1 MKSSLQQRLE
11 LLPRSIHQSVVRAGA
26 STSSASSFIDFSVL
40 SVAVTTLA
48 LILLVQ
54 YLRQQLD
61 NKAVGRPFFKTVLKG
76 VYAECK
82 LKEEIVT
89 SSIPS
94 QND

>member
-11 LLPRSIHQSVVRAGA
+11 EFPRSIFQSVVRAGA
-26 STSSASSFIDFSVL
+26 GTSSASSLIDFSVL

-54 YLRQQLD
+54 FLRQQLD
-61 NKAVGRPFFKTVLKG
+61 NKAVGRPFFKSVLKG

-82 LKEEIVT
+82 LKEEFIV
-89 SSIPS
+89 SYLLD
-94 QND
+94 NE